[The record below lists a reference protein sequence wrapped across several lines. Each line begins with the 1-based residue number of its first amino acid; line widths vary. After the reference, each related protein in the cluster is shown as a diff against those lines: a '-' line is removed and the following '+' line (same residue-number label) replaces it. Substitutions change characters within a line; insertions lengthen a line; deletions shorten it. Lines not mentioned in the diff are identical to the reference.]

1 MHRFFVDDAGFQG
14 EVVCLEETDARHARR
29 VLRLRPGEEVVLM
42 DGARRFRGEILD
54 GAGEAVSCRLL
65 EELPSTE
72 PALRITLFQGLP
84 KAEKM
89 ELIIQKLTELG
100 AVSVVPVA
108 MERCVARLTEKDGE
122 KKRERWQKI
131 AREAAK
137 QSGRTVVPRVE
148 APLRFEEML
157 RRLDDFEAVL
167 TPWEEAQGYGL
178 RRFSQQWPQ
187 VRNLALIVGPEGGMS
202 PEEVTRMEKAGARPV
217 TLGPRILRTETAG
230 LAAVAALLALYGDM
244 DQT

>member
-54 GAGEAVSCRLL
+54 GTGEAVACRLL

-89 ELIIQKLTELG
+89 ELIIQKAVELG
-100 AVSVVPVA
+100 VYEIIPVVTARTIVKLDA
-108 MERCVARLTEKDGE
+108 KKEAKKLARWQLVARS
-122 KKRERWQKI
+122 
-131 AREAAK
+131 AAK
-137 QSGRTVVPRVE
+137 QSGRGMIPKVA
-148 APLRFEEML
+148 APISFK
-157 RRLDDFEAVL
+157 EAVAAAKKL
-167 TPWEEAQGYGL
+167 DMAVMPYERAKGMDAARGL
-178 RRFSQQWPQ
+178 VHSMRGKKSIGIF
-187 VRNLALIVGPEGGMS
+187 IGPEGGFDCS
-202 PEEVTRMEKAGARPV
+202 EVSQALAANIETM
-217 TLGPRILRTETAG
+217 TLGQRILRTETAG
-230 LAAVAALLALYGDM
+230 LTVLSILMFELEEN
-244 DQT
+244 

>member
-1 MHRFFVDDAGFQG
+1 
-14 EVVCLEETDARHARR
+14 
-29 VLRLRPGEEVVLM
+29 M

-54 GAGEAVSCRLL
+54 GAGEAIACRLL

-131 AREAAK
+131 AGKRPSSPA
-137 QSGRTVVPRVE
+137 GRWFPGWGRPC
-148 APLRFEEML
+148 AL
-157 RRLDDFEAVL
+157 RRCFGGWMA
-167 TPWEEAQGYGL
+167 L
-178 RRFSQQWPQ
+178 RRC
-187 VRNLALIVGPEGGMS
+187 
-202 PEEVTRMEKAGARPV
+202 
-217 TLGPRILRTETAG
+217 
-230 LAAVAALLALYGDM
+230 
-244 DQT
+244 

>member
-54 GAGEAVSCRLL
+54 GAGEAVACRLL

-89 ELIIQKLTELG
+89 
-100 AVSVVPVA
+100 
-108 MERCVARLTEKDGE
+108 
-122 KKRERWQKI
+122 
-131 AREAAK
+131 
-137 QSGRTVVPRVE
+137 
-148 APLRFEEML
+148 APM
-157 RRLDDFEAVL
+157 
-167 TPWEEAQGYGL
+167 PW
-178 RRFSQQWPQ
+178 
-187 VRNLALIVGPEGGMS
+187 V
-202 PEEVTRMEKAGARPV
+202 
-217 TLGPRILRTETAG
+217 
-230 LAAVAALLALYGDM
+230 
-244 DQT
+244 

>member
-1 MHRFFVDDAGFQG
+1 MHRFFVDEAGFQG
-14 EVVCLEETDARHARR
+14 DMACLEETDARHARR
-29 VLRLRPGEEVVLM
+29 VLRLRPGEQVVLM
-42 DGARRFRGEILD
+42 DGVRRFRGEILE
-54 GAGEAVSCRLL
+54 GAEETVSCRLL

-72 PALRITLFQGLP
+72 ASLRITLFQGLP

-89 ELIIQKLTELG
+89 ELIVQKLTELG
-100 AVSVVPVA
+100 AVAVVPVA

-148 APLRFEEML
+148 APLRFADML
-157 RRLDDFEAVL
+157 ERLSDFDAVL
-167 TPWEEAQGYGL
+167 TPWEDAQGYGL
-178 RRFSQQWPQ
+178 RRFSQERPQ
-187 VRNLALIVGPEGGMS
+187 TRNLALIVGPEGGMS
-202 PEEVTRMEKAGARPV
+202 PEEVARMANAGARPV

-230 LAAVAALLALYGDM
+230 LVAVAALLALYGDM